1 MLQLYS
7 KQEDHWQEICGQGS
21 LQLLLFVNERPT
33 SQENTR
39 QIEAFLDDLRTTKDF
54 KLEVIDI
61 GKQPHLVE
69 HFKLITTPALVKIS
83 PSPQQTLAGSNL
95 ISQLKQ
101 WWPRWQAALQT
112 ESVRDSQTTTEQE
125 ESLSTL
131 SVTNPVG
138 YSEELIRLSDEIFSL
153 QQQKEQLSQQLRFK
167 DQILA
172 MLAHDLRNPL
182 TAASLAMET
191 LELSEQ
197 QEKTT
202 QKEQLRS
209 QLYQQ
214 SRRQFE
220 IMKRMI
226 VDLLE
231 SSRSVS
237 TKLEVNPDKFN
248 LRDLCQDAIAQT
260 SKQLKAKSQIFQ
272 QDIPQDIPSVYVDGE
287 LIRQLLVNLLDNA
300 IKYTPE
306 GGHINLFVLHR
317 TSQKLQVSIC
327 DTGHGIPLEK
337 QEHIFEGNF
346 RLKRDESQEG
356 YGLGLSLCRK
366 IVRAHYGQ
374 IWVDSSPNHGSSFH
388 FTLPVYRS

>member
-1 MLQLYS
+1 MSQLYS
-7 KQEDHWQEICGQGS
+7 TEENHGQGISGQGS

-39 QIEAFLDDLRTTKDF
+39 QIRGFLEDLKTTNDF

-95 ISQLKQ
+95 ISQLKE
-101 WWPRWQAALQT
+101 WWPRWQTAIKAH
-112 ESVRDSQTTTEQE
+112 SNNNSQQNTKEPK
-125 ESLSTL
+125 SLSKI
-131 SVTNPVG
+131 SSTNPIG

-153 QQQKEQLSQQLRFK
+153 RQQKEQLSEQLRFK

-202 QKEQLRS
+202 QKEKLRS
-209 QLYQQ
+209 QLYKQ
-214 SRRQFE
+214 SRRQFG

-231 SSRSVS
+231 SSRNV
-237 TKLEVNPDKFN
+237 TAKLELNPDRFN
-248 LRDLCQDAIAQT
+248 LKDLCQDAIAQT
-260 SKQLKAKSQIFQ
+260 SKQLKAKSQIFN
-272 QDIPQDIPSVYVDGE
+272 QDIPQDLPDIYADGE

-306 GGHINLFVLHR
+306 TGHISLFVLHR
-317 TSQKLQVSIC
+317 TSQKLQVSVC
-327 DTGHGIPLEK
+327 DTGHGIPPEK

-374 IWVDSSPNHGSSFH
+374 IWVDSTPNHGSSFH